1 MNSENLK
8 GVLLTFKNLTDFQWW
23 FQVDP
28 EMYQVA
34 QTAIST
40 VTLKN
45 EANGATLPYTPKVL
59 FGGNAVSGPTFV
71 DNAAYREYVF
81 DQFQARCLDMETAAS
96 AHIAFQ
102 NDVPFLF
109 FRSLSDLAGA
119 DQDGNVLDVFSSVA
133 AENAFAVTLA
143 FIEAMYPDKDETI
156 PALTDEEIPDDGAFQ
171 STLWSAVVAPLSLL
185 FVTLN
190 N

>member
-1 MNSENLK
+1 M
-8 GVLLTFKNLTDFQWW
+8 LLTFKNLTDFQWW
-23 FQVDP
+23 LQVDP

-34 QTAIST
+34 QTAMST

-45 EANGATLPYTPKVL
+45 EANGVTLPYTPTVS
-59 FGGNAVSGPTFV
+59 FGGNGVSGPAFV

-81 DQFQARCLDMETAAS
+81 DQFQARCLDMETAAA
-96 AHIAFQ
+96 AHIAYQ

-119 DQDGNVLDVFSSVA
+119 DQDGNVIGVFFSVA

-143 FIEAMYPDKDETI
+143 FIEAMYPDEEETT
-156 PALTDEEIPDDGAFQ
+156 PAPTDEETTPGGPNDGSFQ
-171 STLWSAVVAPLSLL
+171 STLWSAVMAPLSLL
-185 FVTLN
+185 FVSFYN
-190 N
+190 